1 MKVLTAAAAV
11 FLVLLSGVTG
21 THAQDQA
28 AKYPS
33 KPVRLIV
40 PFTPGTSIDILTRV
54 VAQRMAETWGQ
65 QAIVENRPGAG
76 GIIGTESGAKAAPDG
91 YTLTMAASG
100 AFAVNPGLY
109 SKLPYDPK
117 RDFVPIALLGL
128 VPQVLVTGSSSGFRS
143 VTDFLDAARKS
154 PGRIAYGSL
163 GSGTTSHL
171 TMEMFRA
178 AAGVELIHVPFK
190 GTAEAQAQLL
200 GGQIPVMFDPV
211 PATRPNIVSGKLRG
225 LAIAALKRSPFLPDV
240 PTLAESGF
248 PDFEAVGWIGIA
260 APLHTPRAIVDK
272 LNVQMNEMLGNPG
285 VKERLA
291 ALAFTPA
298 GGTREQFAAFISSE
312 IAKWGK
318 AIRASGAKAD

>member
-1 MKVLTAAAAV
+1 MTKLLAIVGCA
-11 FLVLLSGVTG
+11 LLSVSGVAS
-21 THAQDQA
+21 AQDPA
-28 AKYPS
+28 ATYPS
-33 KPVRLIV
+33 KPIRLIV

-54 VAQRMAETWGQ
+54 VAQRLTETWGQ

-76 GIIGTESGAKAAPDG
+76 GIIGTEIGAKATPDG

-109 SKLPYDPK
+109 SKLPYEPT
-117 RDFVPIALLGL
+117 RDFAPIAVLGL
-128 VPQVLVTGSSSGFRS
+128 VPQVLVTGSSSGFNS
-143 VTDFLDAARKS
+143 VKDLLDAARKR
-154 PGRIAYGSL
+154 PGAIAYGSL

-171 TMEMFRA
+171 TMEMFRTA
-178 AAGVELIHVPFK
+178 ARIELIHVPFK

-200 GGQIPVMFDPV
+200 GGQIPVMFDPI
-211 PATRPNIVSGKLRG
+211 PATRPNIVAGKLRG
-225 LAIAALKRSPFLPDV
+225 LAIATLKRSPFLPDV

-260 APLHTPRAIVDK
+260 APLGTPAAIVDK
-272 LNVQMNEMLGNPG
+272 LNAQMNAMLGNPE

-291 ALAFTPA
+291 ALAFTPV
-298 GGTREQFAAFISSE
+298 GGTREHFAAFIRSE

-318 AIRASGAKAD
+318 AIKDSGAKAD

>member
-1 MKVLTAAAAV
+1 MKLFSTTALVALLALTGLAE
-11 FLVLLSGVTG
+11 
-21 THAQDQA
+21 AQDPA
-28 AKYPS
+28 ATYPS
-33 KPVRLIV
+33 KPIRLIV

-54 VAQRMAETWGQ
+54 VAQRLTDAWGQ

-76 GIIGTESGAKAAPDG
+76 GIIGTEMGAKAAPDG

-109 SKLPYDPK
+109 SKLPYDPT
-117 RDFVPIALLGL
+117 RDFAPIAVLGL
-128 VPQVLVTGSSSGFRS
+128 VPQVLVTGSSSGFTS
-143 VTDFLDAARKS
+143 VKSLLDAARKD
-154 PGRIAYGSL
+154 PGKIAYGSL

-171 TMEMFRA
+171 TMEMFRS
-178 AAGVELIHVPFK
+178 AAGIELIHVPFK

-200 GGQIPVMFDPV
+200 GGQIPIMFDPI
-211 PATRPNIVSGKLRG
+211 PATRPNIVAGKLRG
-225 LAIAALKRSPFLPDV
+225 LAIATLKRSPFLPDV

-260 APLHTPRAIVDK
+260 APLGTAPAIVDK
-272 LNVQMNEMLGNPG
+272 LNAQMNAMLGNPG

-291 ALAFTPA
+291 ALAFTPV
-298 GGTREQFAAFISSE
+298 GGSREHFAAFIRSE

>member
-1 MKVLTAAAAV
+1 MKLFSTTALVALLALTGLAE
-11 FLVLLSGVTG
+11 
-21 THAQDQA
+21 AQDPA
-28 AKYPS
+28 ATYPS
-33 KPVRLIV
+33 KPIRLIV

-54 VAQRMAETWGQ
+54 VAQRLTDAWGQ

-76 GIIGTESGAKAAPDG
+76 GIIGTEMGAKAAPDG

-109 SKLPYDPK
+109 SKLPYDPT
-117 RDFVPIALLGL
+117 RDFAPIAVLGL
-128 VPQVLVTGSSSGFRS
+128 VPQVLVTGSSSGFTS
-143 VTDFLDAARKS
+143 VKSLLDAARKD
-154 PGRIAYGSL
+154 PGKIAYGSL

-171 TMEMFRA
+171 TMEMFRS
-178 AAGVELIHVPFK
+178 AAGIALIHVPFK

-200 GGQIPVMFDPV
+200 GGQIPIMFDPI
-211 PATRPNIVSGKLRG
+211 PATRPNIVAGKLRG
-225 LAIAALKRSPFLPDV
+225 LAIATLKRSPFLPDV

-260 APLHTPRAIVDK
+260 APLGTAPAIVDK
-272 LNVQMNEMLGNPG
+272 LNAQMNAMLGNPG

-291 ALAFTPA
+291 ALAFTPV
-298 GGTREQFAAFISSE
+298 GGSREHFAAFIRSE